1 MKHGSLTAYA
11 KHGCRCE
18 PCRAA
23 AAKASKAWRRDN
35 YLGIVKLVDAQ
46 PLKDHV
52 AMLMA
57 EGMSFKAIALTAGWA
72 SRNALADAMTRK
84 RVTPRTLARVLAVH
98 PELDNRKDAYV
109 DATGSARR
117 LQALAVNGWPTRN
130 LAKQLGHKD
139 PATIQHIANG
149 KTPTIRLRTKD
160 DIRALFDEL
169 WDQPGP
175 SKRTADI
182 AKARG
187 WLPALAWDDDLIDRP
202 EHQPEDV
209 RRRGVSGGGSGI
221 TLEDIEEAREQGYG
235 TAEQIGWRLG
245 ATRDA
250 VQAIISRTNRLA
262 S

>member
-1 MKHGSLTAYA
+1 MKHGTATAYSR
-11 KHGCRCE
+11 HGCRCDTCRTATARRTKVWRLDRLRGVEHLVYAE
-18 PCRAA
+18 PLR
-23 AAKASKAWRRDN
+23 
-35 YLGIVKLVDAQ
+35 
-46 PLKDHV
+46 DHV
-52 AMLMA
+52 AMLMKS
-57 EGMSFKAIALTAGWA
+57 GMSFKAIALTAGWA

-117 LQALAVNGWPTRN
+117 LQALAVNGWPSRN

-139 PATIQHIANG
+139 PMTIQHVANG
-149 KTPTIRLRTKD
+149 QTPTIRLRTKD
-160 DIRALFDEL
+160 AIRGLFDEL

-175 SKRTADI
+175 SKRTASI

-202 EHQPEDV
+202 DHQPEDV
-209 RRRGVSGGGSGI
+209 RRPIRTTWSGI
-221 TLEDIEEAREQGYG
+221 TLEDIEEARAQGYG

-245 ATRDA
+245 VSRDT
-250 VQAIISRTNRLA
+250 VQQILSRA

>member
-1 MKHGSLTAYA
+1 MEH
-11 KHGCRCE
+11 
-18 PCRAA
+18 
-23 AAKASKAWRRDN
+23 
-35 YLGIVKLVDAQ
+35 LVDAE
-46 PLKDHV
+46 PLREHV
-52 AMLMA
+52 AALMA
-57 EGMSFKAIALTAGWA
+57 AGMSFKAIALTAGWS
-72 SRNALADAMTRK
+72 SRNALADAMGRK

-98 PELDNRKDAYV
+98 PELDNRRDAYV

-117 LQALAVNGWPTRN
+117 LQALAINGWPSRN

-160 DIRALFDEL
+160 DIRRLFDEL

-187 WLPALAWDDDLIDRP
+187 WLPALAWDDELIDSP